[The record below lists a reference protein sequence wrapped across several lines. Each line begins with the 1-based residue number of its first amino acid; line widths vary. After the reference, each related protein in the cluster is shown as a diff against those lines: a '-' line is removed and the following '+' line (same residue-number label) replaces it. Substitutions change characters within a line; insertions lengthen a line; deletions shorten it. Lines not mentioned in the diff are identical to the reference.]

1 MRINY
6 RLRSG
11 YATVISWHPLMFVA
25 ISKSEKTINDIMLI
39 NKGYEEKSASK
50 GNSLNLIGDQASAA
64 R

>member
-25 ISKSEKTINDIMLI
+25 ISKSEKAIINIRSINEKYSQTINKEYAKKNGTVKVIP
-39 NKGYEEKSASK
+39 
-50 GNSLNLIGDQASAA
+50 
-64 R
+64 